1 MILEVAKNGVEF
13 AQFALKV
20 FSDVVLKNKDYVDLI
35 AGDVYKHHTYY
46 MGLVDKDNK
55 VNFYDGD
62 IRVVTPEGR
71 EFAKFR
77 PKNILTIYQR
87 ELSHGV
93 TQNLLT

>member
-1 MILEVAKNGVEF
+1 
-13 AQFALKV
+13 
-20 FSDVVLKNKDYVDLI
+20 
-35 AGDVYKHHTYY
+35 
-46 MGLVDKDNK
+46 MGLVDKNNK

-77 PKNILTIYQR
+77 PGEYLDHIQR

-93 TQNLLT
+93 TQIYLPEKSRMERVY